1 MMLRASLEGKL
12 GGKRGK
18 VENFAVTDVLL
29 LLVSKIYWP
38 MVFRMKLYMYRND

>member
-18 VENFAVTDVLL
+18 VENFIATDVLL
-29 LLVSKIYWP
+29 QLLFKIQ
-38 MVFRMKLYMYRND
+38 